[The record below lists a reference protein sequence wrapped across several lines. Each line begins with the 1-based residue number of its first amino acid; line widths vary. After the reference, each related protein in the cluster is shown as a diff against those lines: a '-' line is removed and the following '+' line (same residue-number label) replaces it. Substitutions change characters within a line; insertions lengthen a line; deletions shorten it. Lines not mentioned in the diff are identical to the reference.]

1 MNWLF
6 ESNRPKHV
14 IAGSMIYIIS
24 FVLASLLYGKEYALS
39 NVIISL
45 FVTLVAGICVEYK
58 DKLYGNKFDWL
69 DVLATCISPLLSV
82 TIELFINLITKWNT
96 YF

>member
-69 DVLATCISPLLSV
+69 DVLATCLEPIACVVV
-82 TIELFINLITKWNT
+82 TLIVCLI
-96 YF
+96 